1 MIEEELVRI
10 SNMDEHQ
17 ILLKV
22 RNLKKHK
29 FMSTEDFVTL
39 HNAVKQRLSIYGY
52 KLESACCGT
61 YRAEKI

>member
-1 MIEEELVRI
+1 MIEEELIRI

-22 RNLKKHK
+22 RNLRKHK
-29 FMSTEDFVTL
+29 FMSTEDFVTICET
-39 HNAVKQRLSIYGY
+39 VKQRLSIYGY

-61 YRAEKI
+61 FRAEKI